1 VIGGQHFRKHTWD
14 KNEVLLG
21 TCSGT
26 HWKLRGH
33 IANLI
38 GTRKVEKSLPK
49 FPKPERKKS
58 GPLECM
64 LSLSI
69 GRIKRL
75 IFEMVCHHFQPS
87 QANGRLVEYE

>member
-38 GTRKVEKSLPK
+38 GKRKMEKSLPK
-49 FPKPERKKS
+49 FPKPKRKKS

-69 GRIKRL
+69 GHIK
-75 IFEMVCHHFQPS
+75 S
-87 QANGRLVEYE
+87 